1 MTISKGTLFLI
12 PSLISQSDISYE
24 IPSGNLKHIELLDEF
39 IVENIRAARRF
50 LRKIGYKQDFDN
62 VIFHLIDKHTKIS
75 ETIHYLKSC
84 INGENIGLLSE
95 AGLPCIA
102 DPGATIVLQA
112 HQSGIKVKPLVGPS
126 SIFLALMSSGLNGQ
140 QFTFHGYLPIDN
152 KILSKK
158 IKNLENDS
166 AKSRYSQIFMEA
178 PHRNLTL
185 YKSLIEQCKHT
196 TLLSIASNINEID
209 EMILTKSIGNW
220 IKSKTPNI
228 HKRPSIFII
237 NSN

>member
-1 MTISKGTLFLI
+1 
-12 PSLISQSDISYE
+12 
-24 IPSGNLKHIELLDEF
+24 
-39 IVENIRAARRF
+39 
-50 LRKIGYKQDFDN
+50 
-62 VIFHLIDKHTKIS
+62 
-75 ETIHYLKSC
+75 
-84 INGENIGLLSE
+84 
-95 AGLPCIA
+95 
-102 DPGATIVLQA
+102 
-112 HQSGIKVKPLVGPS
+112 
-126 SIFLALMSSGLNGQ
+126 
-140 QFTFHGYLPIDN
+140 
-152 KILSKK
+152 
-158 IKNLENDS
+158 
-166 AKSRYSQIFMEA
+166 MEA